1 MTEQTTIDLIEGMP
15 IYYNT
20 TGNLRKWE
28 DICLYTMRIEEE
40 LIIKPIPLSEMG
52 YKFKRTCT
60 RLSRFLLTTVNE

>member
-28 DICLYTMRIEEE
+28 DICLYTVRIEEE

-52 YKFKRTCT
+52 YKFKRHV
-60 RLSRFLLTTVNE
+60 RGLVDFVNNINE